1 MISEKFDKKVLKV
14 FLRDQKKLFDENVAE
29 TEEEAEEFLTEL
41 LAVVADSLDDVK
53 EYMDQSGMD
62 ISGLKDEDVISSS
75 EVFDIGDGRFLIV
88 YG

>member
-1 MISEKFDKKVLKV
+1 MISEKFDKKVLEV

>member
-1 MISEKFDKKVLKV
+1 MISEEFDKKVLEV
-14 FLRDQKKLFDENVAE
+14 FLRDQRKLFDENVAE